1 MKRLFAIALVLVL
14 LFTASA
20 IAEPF
25 RVGHGMRLRAV

>member
-25 RVGHGMRLRAV
+25 RVGMECALRAV